1 MSLTPGQHH
10 ILIIL
15 FFAHVA
21 LDHYVRRGRPVRLE
35 VALRIPAAMGILTAL
50 LFLDL
55 WGLVAALLV
64 FAAYGLIHWLARN
77 GRASTCW
84 HYLGEHAVSIALLIA
99 IVAWVG
105 DAGSGAW
112 LAIFTG
118 PPLKAVAVLTGL
130 AFLWWTGSRA
140 VGLLVTDMPK
150 PESGAPEAGTLI
162 GRLERTLILFLV
174 LAGVPSGIGLLVA
187 AKSILRFG
195 EVTQPGNRELAEY
208 VLIGTLASFAF
219 AIPVAYVTA
228 ILLSWAK

>member
-1 MSLTPGQHH
+1 MSLTPGEQH
-10 ILIIL
+10 I
-15 FFAHVA
+15 A
-21 LDHYVRRGRPVRLE
+21 LDHYVRRDRPVRLE
-35 VALRIPAAMGILTAL
+35 VALRVPAAMGILTAL

-64 FAAYGLIHWLARN
+64 FAAHGLIHWLARN
-77 GRASTCW
+77 GRALTCW
-84 HYLGEHAVSIALLIA
+84 HYLGEHTVSIALLIA

-105 DAGSGAW
+105 DAGSG
-112 LAIFTG
+112 
-118 PPLKAVAVLTGL
+118 L

-140 VGLLVTDMPK
+140 VGLLVKDMPK
-150 PESGAPEAGTLI
+150 PESGAPDAGALI

-195 EVTQPGNRELAEY
+195 EVRDANNREMAEY

-219 AIPVAYVTA
+219 AIPVAFATA
-228 ILLSWAK
+228 ILVSWAK

>member
-1 MSLTPGQHH
+1 MILTSGQQH
-10 ILIIL
+10 ILIVL
-15 FFAHVA
+15 FCAHVM
-21 LDHYVRRGRPVRLE
+21 LNHYLRHDPHPRGDS
-35 VALRIPAAMGILTAL
+35 ALRVPAAMGILTAL

-118 PPLKAVAVLTGL
+118 PPLQAIAILTGL

-140 VGLLVTDMPK
+140 VRLLVKDLPK
-150 PESGAPEAGTLI
+150 PESGAPEAGALI
-162 GRLERTLILFLV
+162 GRLERSLILFLV
-174 LAGVPSGIGLLVA
+174 LAGAPSGIGLLVA

-195 EVTQPGNRELAEY
+195 EVRDADNREMAEY

-228 ILLSWAK
+228 MLVRWAK